1 MHRKIRQC
9 NALVLVL
16 LLALTPSV
24 IAAEESA
31 NPSTP
36 NSSAVQSSSDPLIQL
51 LVSKGVISAAE
62 AKYVGSGTADT
73 QREKLIFLL
82 KEKGLLNSAEVSD
95 LRTAPATEAKTVP
108 VATTSS
114 AVVRPAVYTT
124 LDAKQ
129 QGAAEVK
136 PPSPKVVPAVAP
148 VRVLQTEPSKKDGM
162 IPDVKLGTGARMKFY
177 GFVKASAVF
186 DTSSPYGNDFP
197 LPGFIGSVDT
207 GPHAGGEFHVKA
219 RAMRFGTNFEWPD
232 VSDRLTLTGR
242 FEYDFEGNFSRVSN
256 RNISSIRSSMASI
269 RLAWGRLDYK
279 VNNNSTVYAVFGQ
292 DWTPFGSSTL
302 PNIVETTGLGIG
314 YGMLWERSPQMRF
327 GVAHNFGGSRKFLM
341 APEIAVVMPTSGN
354 PPTLVDNQLAYGE
367 RQGPDSVRPNIEGR
381 LLNQWILDS
390 APGVA
395 PAQFIV
401 SFMNGKRQVDLSSA
415 VLSVAQKATYPTGV
429 DVTSNQWGATAEIQ
443 LPTRYVTAIAKYY
456 TGADLRYFFGS
467 GLYSTFNDIT
477 GLTNVS
483 SVASLDGSAVLFGTN
498 SSGKVVFAPQRPVH
512 AQGGFVN
519 LGFPLGRIFHVDP
532 ASRASGLQ
540 AYIHY
545 GLDDPDS
552 TDVRRVGIT
561 TTGASAGLPQNGRD
575 KSDAIIGTLLWKLNP
590 YLTLGFEQSQYRTK
604 MSGGAA
610 FGSVVGGAPI
620 WEGVP
625 VRQWH
630 DNRTEFSTMFTF

>member
-1 MHRKIRQC
+1 MNGKMRPCSAVI
-9 NALVLVL
+9 
-16 LLALTPSV
+16 LALILILTTSLF
-24 IAAEESA
+24 AAEESA
-31 NPSTP
+31 PSSRI
-36 NSSAVQSSSDPLIQL
+36 SSAVQSSSDPLLQL
-51 LVSKGVISAAE
+51 LVSKGVISASE
-62 AKYVGSGTADT
+62 AKYVGSGAVDT

-95 LRTAPATEAKTVP
+95 LRSAPSAEPRAVP
-108 VATTSS
+108 VS
-114 AVVRPAVYTT
+114 AVASVVIRPAVNAT
-124 LDAKQ
+124 LDIKQ
-129 QGAAEVK
+129 EGSAEVK
-136 PPSPKVVPAVAP
+136 PPSPKYVPAVAP
-148 VRVLQTEPSKKDGM
+148 VRVLQTEPSKKAGM
-162 IPDVKLGTGARMKFY
+162 IPDIRLGSGARMKLY

-197 LPGFIGSVDT
+197 LPGFIGNVDT

-232 VSDRLTLTGR
+232 VSERLTLTGR

-279 VNNNSTVYAVFGQ
+279 VNESSTFYAVFGQ

-314 YGMLWERSPQMRF
+314 YGMLWERSPQVRF
-327 GVAHNFGGSRKFLM
+327 GVAHNFGGTRKFLM
-341 APEIAVVMPTSGN
+341 APEFAVVMPASGN

-367 RQGPDSVRPNIEGR
+367 RQGPDSARPNLQGR
-381 LLNQWILDS
+381 LVSQWVLDS

-415 VLSVAQKATYPTGV
+415 ALSAAQRATYPKGV
-429 DVTSNQWGATAEIQ
+429 DVTSNQWGATTEIQ
-443 LPTRYVTAIAKYY
+443 LPTRYVTAVAKYY
-456 TGADLRYFFGS
+456 TGADLRFYFGS
-467 GLYSTFNDIT
+467 GLYSTFNDVT
-477 GLTNVS
+477 GLTNIS

-498 SSGKVVFAPQRPVH
+498 SSGQVVFAPQRPVH

-519 LGFPLGRIFHVDP
+519 LGFPLGRIFHVNP

-540 AYIHY
+540 AYVHY

-552 TDVRRVGIT
+552 TDVRRVGLT
-561 TTGASAGLPQNGRD
+561 TSGASAGLPQNGRD

-610 FGSVVGGAPI
+610 FGAVVGGAPI

-630 DNRTEFSTMFTF
+630 DNRTEFSTMFSF